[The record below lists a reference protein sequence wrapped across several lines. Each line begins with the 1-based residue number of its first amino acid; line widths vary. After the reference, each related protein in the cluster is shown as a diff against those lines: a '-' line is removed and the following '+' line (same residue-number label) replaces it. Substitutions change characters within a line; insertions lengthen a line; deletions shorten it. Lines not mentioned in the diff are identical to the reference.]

1 MSTLDAATAHSAG
14 HAGCRAIGR
23 NIQSI
28 RGTACGRL
36 DRVARRCHE
45 DQRRARG
52 TTRAP
57 VLRRRHRCAVIGTVP
72 RTTCRGLQRSS
83 RARRAMPCSTS
94 TASVPSDAAPSPGTD
109 IGQQAVR
116 HAPSGSPTFVVAA
129 LRRGYHAR
137 TEASSFPGAG
147 AWTRDVQAWPPR
159 IVSDECSGRRITS
172 SPGATARQAGR
183 A

>member
-1 MSTLDAATAHSAG
+1 M
-14 HAGCRAIGR
+14 RE
-23 NIQSI
+23 
-28 RGTACGRL
+28 L

-52 TTRAP
+52 HHPRARP
-57 VLRRRHRCAVIGTVP
+57 PTAQQMRRHRDRTAHHVP
-72 RTTCRGLQRSS
+72 RAATVLSG
-83 RARRAMPCSTS
+83 STGD
-94 TASVPSDAAPSPGTD
+94 AVLNQHHIIASDAAPFPGTD

-137 TEASSFPGAG
+137 TEASSFQGAG
-147 AWTRDVQAWPPR
+147 AWTRGVQARPPR
-159 IVSDECSGRRITS
+159 IVSDGCSGRRITS
-172 SPGATARQAGR
+172 GTGATARQAGR